1 MDAKD
6 TSSLSNIR
14 HEIAKLV
21 NEYASLSNS
30 SHQMVWNSL
39 YDHAKYVLHKD
50 YRLLSKNEGRPA
62 IQIVEEDGRLSEL
75 LEISR
80 KLLNPTN
87 LMSKEEFLNSLEEM
101 KTGA

>member
-1 MDAKD
+1 METNVVSNA
-6 TSSLSNIR
+6 SSIR

-21 NEYASLSNS
+21 NEFALLSKS
-30 SHQMVWNSL
+30 SHQEVWNSL

-75 LEISR
+75 LEISK
-80 KLLNPTN
+80 KLLNPSN
-87 LMSKEEFLNSLEEM
+87 LMSKDEFLNSLEAM
-101 KTGA
+101 KSGG